1 MMSAQPAADGL
12 RPEHRDALASWVA
25 DPLEP
30 RVIRGLVRHWPVV
43 AAARTSPAA
52 VAAYLRRYYRNATVG
67 AWFGPPEIGGRFFYN
82 ADLSG
87 FNYRTAMV
95 KFDAVLDLLEQHAA
109 DPNPPAVYVGST
121 TIDTCLPGFRD
132 DNDVTI
138 PGMDALASLWLGNR
152 ARVAAHFD
160 APDNLACVAAG
171 RRRFTLLP
179 PSQLENLYVGPL
191 EYTPAGQPISL
202 VDFARPD
209 FERFPR
215 FRQALEH
222 AQVVEL
228 EPGDA
233 LLIPSLW
240 WHHVEAL
247 EPFNL
252 LINYWWRRSPGYMG
266 APLDALLHALL
277 ALRGLPEEQREV
289 WRRVFEHYVFAADE
303 SAVAHLPVERRG
315 VLGGVDEV
323 RARALRAL
331 LLQRLNR

>member
-1 MMSAQPAADGL
+1 MMAAQSAFDRL
-12 RPEHRDALASWVA
+12 RPEHCDALASWVA
-25 DPLEP
+25 DPVEP
-30 RVIRGLVRHWPVV
+30 RVICGLVAHWPVV
-43 AAARTSPAA
+43 DAARRSRAA
-52 VAAYLRRYYRNATVG
+52 VAEYLRRYYRNATVG
-67 AWFGPPEIGGRFFYN
+67 AWLGPPEIGGRFFYN
-82 ADLSG
+82 DDLSG
-87 FNYRTAMV
+87 FNYRTAMM
-95 KFDAVLDLLEQHAA
+95 KLDAVLDLLEQHAA

-121 TIDTCLPGFRD
+121 TIDTCLPGFREH
-132 DNDVTI
+132 NDVAI
-138 PGMDALASLWLGNR
+138 PGMEALASLWLGNR

-160 APDNLACVAAG
+160 FPDNLACVAAG

-222 AQVVEL
+222 ARVVEL

-233 LLIPSLW
+233 VLIPSMW

-247 EPFNL
+247 EPLNL
-252 LINYWWRRSPGYMG
+252 LVNYWWRRSPGYMG

-277 ALRGLPEEQREV
+277 ALRGLPPDQREA
-289 WRRVFEHYVFAADE
+289 WRRVFEHYVFAADD
-303 SAVAHLPVERRG
+303 AAGAHLPAARRG
-315 VLGGVDEV
+315 VLRAVDEA